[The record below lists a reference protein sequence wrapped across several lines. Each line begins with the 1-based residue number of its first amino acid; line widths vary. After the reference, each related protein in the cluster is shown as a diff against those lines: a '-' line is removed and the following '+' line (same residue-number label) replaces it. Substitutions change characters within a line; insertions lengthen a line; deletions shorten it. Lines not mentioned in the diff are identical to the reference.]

1 MSNSDIGSK
10 IIIRNKNTLEE
21 VSLEQE
27 YTKLRAGSEIMAFH
41 YKAPLYLTIDL
52 ERYFELLYKT
62 GIQYWRYR
70 LGQR

>member
-41 YKAPLYLTIDL
+41 YKAPLYLTID
-52 ERYFELLYKT
+52 
-62 GIQYWRYR
+62 
-70 LGQR
+70 